1 MSRSEQQ
8 SLIVKA
14 RMWFAVAGA
23 TERLISREAPMS
35 DEFVIHNW
43 ELESLIYER
52 STLIDR
58 ATALTP
64 EEKQLFRMRGERIEQ
79 LLNSMVGRCSA
90 NRQQPFP
97 AHSASWG
104 YLN

>member
-1 MSRSEQQ
+1 
-8 SLIVKA
+8 
-14 RMWFAVAGA
+14 
-23 TERLISREAPMS
+23 MS

-43 ELESLIYER
+43 ELERLIYEQ
-52 STLIDR
+52 STLVSK

-90 NRQQPFP
+90 NRQQQLP
-97 AHSASWG
+97 AHSVSWS